1 MAKNIELN
9 VTVRE
14 RIGKGG
20 ARAARRDGMVPGVL
34 YGGGE
39 APVAVS
45 LKGNEL
51 IKALNSGKF
60 KGNTVTLIHDG
71 EKQLV
76 IPQDIQFHPVTDFA
90 LHVDLYRVTANQIV
104 TVEVPVHFIGEDV
117 SPGIKEGGTLNV
129 VRYTVEINVAASA
142 IPESFEADVSAL
154 EIGDNIKIS
163 DITMPEGAE
172 PTITD
177 RDFTIATIAGR
188 TAEVEPEDDDEAEDG
203 VDGVEGEEG
212 DEDADGGEGEG
223 DTE

>member
-1 MAKNIELN
+1 MSKNIELN
-9 VTVRE
+9 VIVRE

-34 YGGGE
+34 YGGDE

-45 LKGNEL
+45 LKSNEL

-60 KGNTVTLIHDG
+60 RGNTVSLVHEG
-71 EKQLV
+71 NKQLV
-76 IPQDIQFHPVTDFA
+76 IPQDIQFHPVSDQA
-90 LHVDLYRVTANQIV
+90 MHVDLYRVTANQIV
-104 TVEVPVHFIGEDV
+104 TVEVPVHFVGEEV
-117 SPGIKEGGTLNV
+117 SPGLKQGGTLNV

-163 DITMPEGAE
+163 DITLPDGAE

-188 TAEVEPEDDDEAEDG
+188 TAEVEPEVDEAEAG
-203 VDGVEGEEG
+203 AEGEDGEAAEG
-212 DEDADGGEGEG
+212 DDEGGEADAE
-223 DTE
+223 